1 VDPEVEAGVLGG
13 GAQVREEPNPA
24 GTRDIAADEVV
35 ATSNEVIAAS
45 IGNVVQAQVVYGGI
59 HLHAADDRELGLA
72 GGVSIAPRQAEFPVR
87 GRDSVVST
95 LLDAPSGTVQVLC
108 AAGGR
113 GKTTVLAAVA
123 DRARSQGARVWWVSA
138 ADAPRLSAD
147 MRALAAQLGASPDR
161 LRLAWSG
168 REGDAADLVWE
179 LLGEHSRPWLLVID
193 SADDVR
199 VLAGPD
205 GRIADGTGWI
215 RRPASLG
222 RLIVASRNRNQDAW
236 GRWVQLSTLDDLST
250 EHAVEMLYDRVGVR
264 ADSPAQ
270 AAALANR
277 LGCMPLLLHQAGLYL
292 ARANQ
297 SAPWPAARPRP
308 RTFDEYREALDDRF
322 DALVDGSPSPYQTTR
337 PRDRVAMTWELS
349 LEQLTEHGVLLARP
363 LLRLLACFADAP
375 IPYTL
380 VLSPSVLA
388 TFSLGASPTS
398 RELEQAIDAL
408 ADFGLLDK
416 QAPEHVDDDPGAYTA
431 LVHPLIGET
440 MRNHPDARDQR
451 GSYLVSAARGLSDAT
466 RTRDVHDPA
475 HSSFWQLTA
484 SHLHRLCTLATAMGE
499 DVPTP
504 VAESLTKVAT
514 ACIEYSTDAG
524 VYSQAEMAA
533 SEITPLA
540 VRLPDEQPVVLRL
553 RYHKARLKDYHGN
566 LGIREGECR
575 TVLAIQQRVLGDRH
589 PNTLETRNG
598 LAWVLAE
605 QRGDL
610 VRAEAEYRTV
620 LDLRRETLGEDHR
633 DTLDTWHNLAATLG
647 RRNDRVGAETEYRAL
662 LAVQRRTLGDDYPNT
677 LWTRNGLA
685 WVLSERGDFANAEAE
700 HRTVLVIQR
709 RTLGALHPDTLWTR
723 HNIARVLGQR
733 GDLAASEAEYR
744 SVMAD
749 RARVLGEDHH
759 STLYSWHDLAGI
771 LGLKGDLVGAET
783 EFRRVL
789 TRQRHALGDEHPDTL
804 LTRHDLAVIVGRRG
818 DLDRAEAELR
828 EVLAI
833 RTRVLGDDHPATV
846 GSRGALQAIVIKRQP

>member
-1 VDPEVEAGVLGG
+1 MG
-13 GAQVREEPNPA
+13 EEPNPA
-24 GTRDIAADEVV
+24 GTRCVAADEVV
-35 ATSNEVIAAS
+35 TTSNEVTATS
-45 IGNVVQAQVVYGGI
+45 INNVVQARVVYGGI

-72 GGVSIAPRQAEFPVR
+72 GGVSITPRQAEFLVR

-95 LLDAPSGTVQVLC
+95 LLDAPTGTVQVLC

-123 DRARSQGARVWWVSA
+123 DHARSQSIRVWWVSA
-138 ADAPRLSAD
+138 ADAPRLSAG
-147 MRALAAQLGASPDR
+147 MRALAARLGASPDR

-179 LLGEHSRPWLLVID
+179 LLGEYGHPWLLVID

-199 VLAGPD
+199 VLAGSD

-222 RLIVASRNRNQDAW
+222 RLIVASRNHNQDAW

-250 EHAVEMLYDRVGVR
+250 DHAVEMLYDRVGKQ
-264 ADSPAQ
+264 AGSPEQ
-270 AAALANR
+270 AAALAGR
-277 LGCMPLLLHQAGLYL
+277 LGRMPLLLHQAGLHL
-292 ARANQ
+292 ARASQ
-297 SAPWPAARPRP
+297 SAPWPGARPHP

-322 DALVDGSPSPYQTTR
+322 DVLVDGSPSPYQASQ

-349 LEQLTEHGVLLARP
+349 LEQLAQHGVLLARP

-416 QAPEHVDDDPGAYTA
+416 QAPEHVDDDPGAYTV
-431 LVHPLIGET
+431 LLHPLIGET

-466 RTRDVHDPA
+466 RTRDVHNPA

-499 DVPTP
+499 DVPAP
-504 VAESLTKVAT
+504 AAESLTEVAT
-514 ACIEYSTDAG
+514 ACIEYATDAG
-524 VYSQAEMAA
+524 VYTQAETAA

-540 VRLPDEQPVVLRL
+540 VRLPDEQPAVLRL
-553 RYHKARLKDYHGN
+553 RYHKARLRDYHGN
-566 LGIREGECR
+566 IGLREGVCR
-575 TVLAIQQRVLGDRH
+575 TVLAIQQRVLGDEH
-589 PNTLETRNG
+589 PDTLETWNG
-598 LAWVLAE
+598 LAWVMAE
-605 QRGDL
+605 RGDL
-610 VRAEAEYRTV
+610 VHAEAEYRTV
-620 LDLRRETLGEDHR
+620 LAFRREALGEDHR

-647 RRNDRVGAETEYRAL
+647 RRSDWPGAETEYRAL
-662 LAVQRRTLGDDYPNT
+662 LAVQRRTLGEDYPNT

-685 WVLSERGDFANAEAE
+685 WVLSERGDFASAEAE
-700 HRTVLVIQR
+700 HRTVLAIQR
-709 RTLGALHPDTLWTR
+709 RTLGDLHPDTLWTR

-744 SVMAD
+744 SIMAD

-771 LGLKGDLVGAET
+771 LGLKGDLAGAET

-789 TRQRHALGDEHPDTL
+789 ARQRHALGGEHPDTL
-804 LTRHDLAVIVGRRG
+804 LTRHDLASW
-818 DLDRAEAELR
+818 
-828 EVLAI
+828 
-833 RTRVLGDDHPATV
+833 P
-846 GSRGALQAIVIKRQP
+846 PY